1 MLISEMILMAN
12 TFTVVAPLMLKVWS
26 KPNKT
31 RDYLKKPL

>member
-1 MLISEMILMAN
+1 MILMAN
-12 TFTVVAPLMLKVWS
+12 TFTVEVPLVLKVES